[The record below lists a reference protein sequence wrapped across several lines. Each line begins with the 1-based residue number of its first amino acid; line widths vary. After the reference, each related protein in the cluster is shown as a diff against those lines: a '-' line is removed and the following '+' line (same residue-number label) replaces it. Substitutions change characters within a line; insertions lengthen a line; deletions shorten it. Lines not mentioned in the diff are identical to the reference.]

1 MTKRASVSLILLIV
15 LIFISLVLAGTGF
28 YLFQKEHAKNIELQS
43 QLEELNTKQ
52 RVTEKRLDEARKA
65 ATELQAQLQDNRDE
79 IDKLNSD
86 LQNEKMGKTEALAK
100 VELLKADLDQQK
112 SLRQDLENKLS
123 QAQEDA
129 KKAQDKLGDLESKK
143 QDLEAKIKQLE
154 TVSQDVELGKI
165 VVTPEVATAAS
176 PEPKAKAKKNA
187 KVVKEAAQVTGP
199 EGKVLVVNR
208 EFNFVVLNMGS
219 KDGVDVG
226 QIFSVYH
233 NNNYIGDVK
242 VEKVHDSM
250 AAAGFVSGDIK
261 NKVSEGDRI
270 FQKVK

>member
-1 MTKRASVSLILLIV
+1 MGKRASASLILLIV

-28 YLFQKEHAKNIELQS
+28 YLFQKERAKNVELQT

-52 RVTEKRLDEARKA
+52 RLTEKRLDESRKMA
-65 ATELQAQLQDNRDE
+65 SDLQVQLQENRDQ
-79 IDKLNSD
+79 IVKLNSD

-100 VELLKADLDQQK
+100 TELLKADLEQQK
-112 SLRQDLENKLS
+112 LLRQDLEGKLS
-123 QAQEDA
+123 LAQEDA
-129 KKAQDKLGDLESKK
+129 KKAQDKLGELESKK
-143 QDLEAKIKQLE
+143 QELEAKIKELE

-165 VVTPEVATAAS
+165 VVTPEVPAVAA
-176 PEPKAKAKKNA
+176 PEPKVKAKKNA
-187 KVVKEAAQVTGP
+187 KAVKETAPAAGP

-219 KDGVDVG
+219 KDGIDVG
-226 QIFSVYH
+226 QVFSVYH

-250 AAAGFVSGDIK
+250 AAAGFVSNDIK
-261 NKVSEGDRI
+261 NKVSEGDRV